1 MFAHGFIVCFQPKVL
16 SFQEICRYY
25 ICFYVNM
32 RRNINKCLRSL
43 SMQSLNVEFYQ
54 NEYSPTGI

>member
-1 MFAHGFIVCFQPKVL
+1 
-16 SFQEICRYY
+16 
-25 ICFYVNM
+25 M